1 MNSFLSFIMILSKS
15 KYIGMAPILRIE
27 EITEGKDNFEIITL
41 LFFFTP
47 NEYNKA
53 VQAVVP
59 FENDSA
65 YFEPK

>member
-1 MNSFLSFIMILSKS
+1 
-15 KYIGMAPILRIE
+15 MAPILRIE
-27 EITEGKDNFEIITL
+27 DITEGKVSFEIIIL
-41 LFFFTP
+41 LFFLTP

-65 YFEPK
+65 YLDPK